1 MLHYRKDDPSDLD
14 DRYCN
19 GHFVTQHD
27 MLREL
32 AIHQSSQEAIELRNR
47 LITEIIGKG
56 QPKDWVGMLKQPL
69 TARLVSIS
77 TGMLSL
83 SSSLL
88 HSIPYFQLKIKLH
101 STATRLGSHSYIIQ
115 FIDCR

>member
-1 MLHYRKDDPSDLD
+1 MLHYRKDDSGDLD

-32 AIHQSSQEAIELRNR
+32 AIHLSSQEAIELRKR
-47 LITEIIGKG
+47 LITEITGKG
-56 QPKDWVGMLKQPL
+56 HPKDWVGMLKQPL

-77 TGMLSL
+77 TGMFGFC
-83 SSSLL
+83 SSLL
-88 HSIPYFQLKIKLH
+88 PTIHLKIKLH
-101 STATRLGSHSYIIQ
+101 STASTLVSYLHYSV
-115 FIDCR
+115 C